1 MGKLETN
8 SGKDD
13 CRCVRVFAID
23 TSILRPWNLLFKELL
38 PIVYSSSLQE
48 EAK

>member
-23 TSILRPWNLLFKELL
+23 TLILRPWNLLFKELL